1 MAAMR
6 RSTQSRRGQVLD
18 ELLERKHVSVRA
30 LAESMAVSESTA
42 RRDLRALAQKRE
54 ATLVHGGAT
63 LPRQVDHSF
72 KAKQDRN
79 ADAKTVIGRLAAE
92 LVVDH
97 EQVFIDSGS
106 TCMALVPHLAKKTGL
121 CILTHSARVA
131 LEPFSTSSSLIL
143 LGGQYR
149 PDRMDTVGPIATRML
164 EQVHGYLAFVGAD
177 GLSREHGVMANDI
190 ESADLNRVVV
200 GNARETVLLAD
211 HAKLDTTS
219 LFRIVAWDRIGKLVT
234 DQAPDPE
241 WRAFL
246 DERGVEVIYPE
257 RFAEQAPRR

>member
-1 MAAMR
+1 MGAMR
-6 RSTQSRRGQVLD
+6 RSTRDRRGQVLD
-18 ELLERKHVSVRA
+18 ELLERKHVSVRG
-30 LAESMAVSESTA
+30 LAESMAVSESTV
-42 RRDLRALAQKRE
+42 RRDLRALAQQRE

-72 KAKQDRN
+72 KTKQDRN
-79 ADAKTVIGRLAAE
+79 ADAKKVIGRLAAD
-92 LVVDH
+92 LVADH
-97 EQVFIDSGS
+97 EQVFLDSGS

-121 CILTHSARVA
+121 CVLTHSLRVA
-131 LEPFSTSSSLIL
+131 LEPFSATSSLIL
-143 LGGQYR
+143 IGGQYR
-149 PDRMDTVGPIATRML
+149 ADRMDTVGPIAMRML

-211 HAKLDTTS
+211 QSKLSTTS
-219 LFRIVAWDRIGKLVT
+219 LFRIVGWDRIGKLVT
-234 DQAPDPE
+234 DAPPDPE

-246 DERGVEVIYPE
+246 DDQAIDVIYPE
-257 RFAEQAPRR
+257 LLADEAPRR